1 MTEIIKFEFY
11 VPLRETCYRNG
22 LLSPE
27 RALHYSRASFLVLEA
42 SLQVHRQLR
51 IDLTAYRW
59 DLGYQEEYTMFI
71 VEYHIGGRI
80 LSRVPRRQHR
90 S

>member
-1 MTEIIKFEFY
+1 MIVEESPVQDGPNFRFLEEDFAQLEI
-11 VPLRETCYRNG
+11 VPEYARHLR
-22 LLSPE
+22 PE

-59 DLGYQEEYTMFI
+59 DLGYQEE
-71 VEYHIGGRI
+71 
-80 LSRVPRRQHR
+80 
-90 S
+90 